1 MKTISRIEKETR
13 KRKILVVDDEFVN
26 RSILGNML
34 ENDFELL
41 YASNGKEALDIIRS
55 EYKTLS
61 IILLDL
67 LMPEMDGYQLL
78 EILSNDENNYKNI
91 PVIILTSEKSAEIKS
106 LQLGAVDFIPKPY
119 DIPEVIKE
127 RIRRSIKLAEE
138 NKLIT
143 AVENDSV
150 TSLYNKEFFYQYAKD
165 MDTFHSDMQ
174 TDTAVINVNR
184 FHLVNELYGRQAGNG
199 LLRAIADSLR
209 KLLRK
214 NMGLA
219 CRCDSDTFFLYIA
232 HQEDYDKCISELLNS
247 ISKLSGLSN
256 ISVRI
261 GIYENCS
268 KELSLEQRI
277 DHAMLACNNC
287 RSTYNSSFA
296 FFDDKLREKEIFYEK
311 LVHSTDDALNEK
323 QFIVYYQPKFNI
335 KGDKPVLSS
344 AEALI
349 RWKHPE
355 HGMISPGVFIPLFEK
370 NGLIQKI
377 DHYVWRE
384 AAARIAEWKKSF
396 GITLPVSVN
405 VSRVDLFDPE
415 LEARL
420 LALTEENGISPGDL
434 MLEITES
441 AYSDDDSGIISVI
454 NKLRED
460 GFTIEMDDFGSGY
473 SSLNMLTSMPID
485 ILKLDMGFVR
495 KMCSS
500 ETDRQM
506 VGIILEIAKFLSVP
520 VIAEGVEDEQQY
532 RTLKNMGCDLIQGF
546 YFSKPLPPEDFENVI
561 SKSLQAIG

>member
-355 HGMISPGVFIPLFEK
+355 HGTISPGVFIPLFEK

-506 VGIILEIAKFLSVP
+506 VGIILKIAKFLYVP

-561 SKSLQAIG
+561 SKSLQAL

>member
-311 LVHSTDDALNEK
+311 LVHSTDDALDEK

-506 VGIILEIAKFLSVP
+506 VGIILEIAKFLYVP

-561 SKSLQAIG
+561 SKSLQAL

>member
-506 VGIILEIAKFLSVP
+506 VGIILKIAKFLYVP

-561 SKSLQAIG
+561 SKSLQAL

>member
-199 LLRAIADSLR
+199 LLRAIADSLT

-214 NMGLA
+214 IMGLA

-311 LVHSTDDALNEK
+311 LVHSTDDALDEK

-506 VGIILEIAKFLSVP
+506 VGIILEIAKFLYVP

-561 SKSLQAIG
+561 SKSLQAL

>member
-311 LVHSTDDALNEK
+311 LVHSTDDALDEK

-506 VGIILEIAKFLSVP
+506 VGIILKIAKFLYVP

-561 SKSLQAIG
+561 SKSLQAL